1 MTNLE
6 KINWAAKLVGL
17 EKPNCLYIRF
27 YTTNAYLVFAKDVEY
42 DKLMQHQSEL
52 YSRGV
57 LLLNDIDSDCLGI
70 SAENLLENED

>member
-42 DKLMQHQSEL
+42 DKLMQYKNEL
-52 YSRGV
+52 FEKGV
-57 LLLNDIDSDCLGI
+57 LSLTDIDSNCLGI
-70 SAENLLENED
+70 SSENLLENED